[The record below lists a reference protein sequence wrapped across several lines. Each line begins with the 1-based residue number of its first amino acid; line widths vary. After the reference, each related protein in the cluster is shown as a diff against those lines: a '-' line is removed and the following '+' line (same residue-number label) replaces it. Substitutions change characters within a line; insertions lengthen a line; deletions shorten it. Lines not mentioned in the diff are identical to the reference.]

1 MNLIHVT
8 GSAIFVKGRIV
19 LYCVY
24 CVFIG
29 NLFLSKFFFF
39 CCCYLIYYVTLSYVL
54 CKLFIIL

>member
-39 CCCYLIYYVTLSYVL
+39 LLLLPYLLCY
-54 CKLFIIL
+54 FILRFM